1 MRGRELYTPVAGTS
15 QYHREEYDMG
25 EEMEDVLVLALQL
38 HPGDTGQSR
47 KEIQGKT
54 GRIILI
60 RDTMRHDLREV

>member
-1 MRGRELYTPVAGTS
+1 
-15 QYHREEYDMG
+15 MG
-25 EEMEDVLVLALQL
+25 EETENVLVLALQL

-54 GRIILI
+54 GRTILI